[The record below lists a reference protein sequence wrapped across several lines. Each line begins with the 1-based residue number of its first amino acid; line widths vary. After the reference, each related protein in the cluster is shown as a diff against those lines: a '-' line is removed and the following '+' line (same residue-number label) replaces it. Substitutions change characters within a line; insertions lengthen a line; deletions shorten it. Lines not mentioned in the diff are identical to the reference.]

1 MGVLF
6 FIAWGLLALGLFGL
20 LTSTVFLV
28 LASAGVMRFRRQA
41 REQRA
46 APAAGPFL
54 PMVSLLKPLHGAEP
68 GLEQHLR
75 GFFEQ
80 DYPQYEVL
88 FCARTEA
95 DAGLQI
101 ARRLAE
107 EYPHISTKIVTSG
120 EPWAAN
126 AKACS
131 LVKMAD
137 VAASDIWVIS
147 DSDVQV
153 TPEYLRAVISPFR
166 DAQVGAVTCL
176 YRGVAAEGGLWSMLE
191 AVGMSVEMSS
201 GVVIANLLEGMQFML
216 GPTMAVRRGC
226 VNQMGGFGTLGV
238 YCADDFVLGNCVA
251 AQGSTVVLSGHVID
265 HIVLNESFADSIKH
279 QVRWMKST
287 RFSRP
292 KGHFGTCLTFATPF
306 GLLALA
312 GALLL
317 GMPWLG
323 VGALVFSVAGRM
335 LQAWLVGGLV
345 VKERALW
352 RTMLLFPLRD
362 LMGLFFWAMSYTGRR
377 ILWRG
382 EVYELQAE
390 GVMRKVQQPAAF
402 RE

>member
-1 MGVLF
+1 MDVFLF
-6 FIAWGLLALGLFGL
+6 INWGLLALGLFGL
-20 LTSTVFLV
+20 LTSTVFLGLAVAGILRFRTQARAQRAV
-28 LASAGVMRFRRQA
+28 LAAES
-41 REQRA
+41 
-46 APAAGPFL
+46 FL
-54 PMVSLLKPLHGAEP
+54 PKVSLLKPLHGAEP

-80 DYPQYEVL
+80 DYPQYELL

-101 ARRLAE
+101 ACRLAA
-107 EYPHISTKIVTSG
+107 EYPHITTKIVTSG

-137 VAASDIWVIS
+137 AAAHDIWIIS
-147 DSDVQV
+147 DSDVRV
-153 TPEYLRAVISPFR
+153 EPEYLRAVVSPFR
-166 DAQVGAVTCL
+166 EPKVGAVTCL
-176 YRGVAAEGGLWSMLE
+176 YRGVAAEGGIWSMLE
-191 AVGMSVEMSS
+191 AVGMSIEMTS
-201 GVVIANLLEGMQFML
+201 GVVIANMLEGMQFTL
-216 GPTMAVRRGC
+216 GPTMAVRREC
-226 VNQMGGFGTLGV
+226 VEKMGGFGTLGV

-251 AQGSTVVLSGHVID
+251 AQGRTVVLSEHVID
-265 HIVLNESFADSIKH
+265 HIVLNESFVDSIKH

-306 GLLALA
+306 GLLACA

-323 VGALVFSVAGRM
+323 VGALAFSVIGRM
-335 LQAWLVGGLV
+335 LQAWLVGRFV
-345 VKERALW
+345 VQERTLW
-352 RTMLLFPLRD
+352 RTMLLFPVRD
-362 LMGLFFWAMSYTGRR
+362 LMGFFFWAMSYSSRK

-382 EVYELQAE
+382 EVYELLAE
-390 GVMRKVQQPAAF
+390 GVMRKV
-402 RE
+402 